1 MSRAPEAELV
11 TQLQADTTLMALL
24 NAIYEYVP
32 QRTDRAPFA
41 VVSLLSD
48 NNEKK
53 YLSYYGGSAD
63 VQIDIYS
70 KHRDGYSLRAE
81 MKDALRRIRGVSG
94 EIKIT
99 SVVVTNEQTFGL
111 EDTGLYRQVIDTTVN
126 YTEV

>member
-1 MSRAPEAELV
+1 MPRAPEVELK
-11 TQLQADTTLMALL
+11 TQLEADSSLMASFST
-24 NAIYEYVP
+24 IYTYVP
-32 QRTDRAPFA
+32 QRTAKSPFA

-48 NNEKK
+48 SNEKT
-53 YLSYYGGSAD
+53 YLSYYGGAAD

-70 KHRDGYSLRAE
+70 KERDGYSLRAE

-99 SVVVTNEQTFGL
+99 SVVVTNEQAFGL
-111 EDTGLYRQVIDTTVN
+111 EDTGLYRWVIDTTVN